1 MFETKPQH
9 QIDPRA
15 TREIKPE
22 YVHFKVSASLQTDV
36 GCLREANEDCGQH
49 FVPSDWESK
58 LRRGILTVVADGMG
72 GHASGEVASRMAVDL
87 IGRYYY
93 QDTENPAQTALRNA
107 VEAANREIYEAS
119 TGDENLF
126 GMGTTLI
133 VMVLLDNKA
142 FSAHVGDSRLYR
154 LRNQQLELLTFDHSQ
169 VMEMVRQGLLSLED
183 AWNHEDKN
191 IILRALGTQPIVE
204 TEVSNF
210 FEVVAGDEFLLCSD
224 GLSDMLTDAEI
235 RQVWINSKDVHTACE
250 NLIARAKENGGH
262 DNITVGVIGI
272 APENEIAPQRVVPT
286 TRETRRLD
294 L

>member
-1 MFETKPQH
+1 MLESTTKN

-87 IGRYYY
+87 IGKYYY
-93 QDTENPAQTALRNA
+93 QDTENPAQIALRRA
-107 VEAANREIYEAS
+107 VELANAEIYEAS
-119 TGDENLF
+119 TSDENLF

-133 VMVLLDNKA
+133 VMALLDNKA

-169 VMEMVRQGLLSLED
+169 VMEMVRQGILSLED

-191 IILRALGTQPIVE
+191 IILRAVGTQPAVE

-210 FEVVAGDEFLLCSD
+210 FDVVAGDEFLLCSD
-224 GLSDMLTDAEI
+224 GLSDMLTDEEI
-235 RQVWINSKDVHTACE
+235 GQVWINSKDVHTACE
-250 NLIARAKENGGH
+250 NLIERAKRNGGH
-262 DNITVGVIGI
+262 DNVTVGVIGI
-272 APENEIAPQRVVPT
+272 APEDEIATRDVPT
-286 TRETRRLD
+286 TRETKRLEI
-294 L
+294 

>member
-1 MFETKPQH
+1 MLDQTPNN

-22 YVHFKVSASLQTDV
+22 YVQFKVTASLQTDV
-36 GCLREANEDCGQH
+36 GCLREANEDYGQH

-93 QDTENPAQTALRNA
+93 QDMENPAPLALQKA
-107 VEAANREIYEAS
+107 VELANREIYEAS
-119 TGDENLF
+119 TTDENLF

-133 VMVLLDNKA
+133 VMALLDNRA
-142 FSAHVGDSRLYR
+142 FTAHVGDSRLYR
-154 LRNQQLELLTFDHSQ
+154 LQNQQLGLMTFDHSQ
-169 VMEMVRQGLLSLED
+169 VMEMVRQGLLSLEE

-191 IILRALGTQPIVE
+191 IILRALGTQPNVE
-204 TEVSNF
+204 VELSDF

-235 RQVWINSKDVHTACE
+235 KQIWTSSKDVHTACE
-250 NLIARAKENGGH
+250 NLIERAKQNGGH
-262 DNITVGVIGI
+262 DNVTVGIIGI

-286 TRETRRLD
+286 TRETRRLEI
-294 L
+294 

>member
-1 MFETKPQH
+1 MLESTAKN

-22 YVHFKVSASLQTDV
+22 YVHFKVTASLQTDV

-87 IGRYYY
+87 IGKYYY
-93 QDTENPAQTALRNA
+93 QDTENPAQIALRRA
-107 VEAANREIYEAS
+107 VELANREIYEAS
-119 TGDENLF
+119 TSDENLF

-133 VMVLLDNKA
+133 VMALLDNRA

-154 LRNQQLELLTFDHSQ
+154 LRNQQLELLTLDHSQ
-169 VMEMVRQGLLSLED
+169 VMEMVRQGILSLED

-191 IILRALGTQPIVE
+191 IILRAVGTQPTVE

-210 FEVVAGDEFLLCSD
+210 FDVVAGDEFLLCSD
-224 GLSDMLTDAEI
+224 GLSDMLTDEEI
-235 RQVWINSKDVHTACE
+235 GQVWTNSKDVHTACE
-250 NLIARAKENGGH
+250 NLIERAKRNGGH
-262 DNITVGVIGI
+262 DNVTVGVIGI
-272 APENEIAPQRVVPT
+272 APEDEIPVRDVPT
-286 TRETRRLD
+286 TRETKRLEI
-294 L
+294 